1 LPGSRSFPQDLVL
14 AQVSDIWWYFGQ
26 DFRDPIGTPQPWQK
40 LSPAMMR
47 VPHLTQ
53 KLEARSGACACAC
66 AWAWADGPW
75 CACCTD
81 ACHPRMEFL
90 CLRASSST
98 AATRQIS
105 ASQPEAV
112 CRKLCRSMHSPELN
126 TATVSLQDGRFEVD
140 ARYTIANTAEAI
152 IALVKVG
159 ALVNLSF
166 ISRTLGPARPGRQR
180 PSDPLH
186 ARRV

>member
-1 LPGSRSFPQDLVL
+1 MTRRL
-14 AQVSDIWWYFGQ
+14 ARVSDICWYFGQ
-26 DFRDPIGTPQPWQK
+26 DYRDPIGTPHPWQN

-53 KLEARSGACACAC
+53 KLGSCLGAGAC
-66 AWAWADGPW
+66 ADGPW
-75 CACCTD
+75 CTCCID

-90 CLRASSST
+90 CLSASSST

-112 CRKLCRSMHSPELN
+112 CRKLWRSMHSPELSI
-126 TATVSLQDGRFEVD
+126 ATVSLHDGRLEVD
-140 ARYTIANTAEAI
+140 ARYAVANTAEAI

-159 ALVNLSF
+159 GLLNLIF
-166 ISRTLGPARPGRQR
+166 ISRT
-180 PSDPLH
+180 
-186 ARRV
+186 

>member
-1 LPGSRSFPQDLVL
+1 MPGSRSFPRDPAL
-14 AQVSDIWWYFGQ
+14 ARVSDICWSFGQ

-40 LSPAMMR
+40 LSPAMIR

-53 KLEARSGACACAC
+53 KLEGCRAGACVCSC
-66 AWAWADGPW
+66 VCSRADGPW
-75 CACCTD
+75 RTCCID
-81 ACHPRMEFL
+81 ACHPRIEFL

-112 CRKLCRSMHSPELN
+112 CRKLWRSMHSPELS
-126 TATVSLQDGRFEVD
+126 TATVSLHDGRLEVD
-140 ARYTIANTAEAI
+140 ARYAIANTAEAI

-159 ALVNLSF
+159 ALLNLIF
-166 ISRTLGPARPGRQR
+166 ISRT
-180 PSDPLH
+180 
-186 ARRV
+186 